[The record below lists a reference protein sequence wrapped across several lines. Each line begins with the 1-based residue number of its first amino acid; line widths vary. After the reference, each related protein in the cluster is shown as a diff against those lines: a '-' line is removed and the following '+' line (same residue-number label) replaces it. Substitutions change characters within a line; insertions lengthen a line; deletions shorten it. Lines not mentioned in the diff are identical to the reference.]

1 MSEAAESKTFR
12 LSKKLSVEI
21 TVGLGG
27 MVCEWIPAQPK
38 NLSPQELRRYRV
50 ARDEM
55 LERLSARIGGRV
67 LCIGA

>member
-1 MSEAAESKTFR
+1 MSEAAERKTFR

-27 MVCEWIPAQPK
+27 MVCEWIPAPRR
-38 NLSPQELRRYRV
+38 LSPRELRRYRA
-50 ARDEM
+50 ARSEM

-67 LCIGA
+67 LCMEV